1 MEVRTDYDKG
11 DRLFDWEP
19 NTDIITVIRKRKK
32 YKIKLIRGTHTYTVI
47 ESLIV
52 FLHSITSEEIR
63 HS

>member
-1 MEVRTDYDKG
+1 MEVRTDYNKG

-47 ESLIV
+47 EEKTYIPQ
-52 FLHSITSEEIR
+52 
-63 HS
+63 